1 MGVCVLYFNY
11 FEMSDTE
18 NDGQN
23 AGLENERKKRA
34 TERSKGKMY
43 AFISD
48 HTDSITPHEL
58 ITNPEGF
65 SFSLNVKGINPH

>member
-1 MGVCVLYFNY
+1 VLYFNY
-11 FEMSDTE
+11 FEVSDAE
-18 NDGQN
+18 N
-23 AGLENERKKRA
+23 GLENERKKRA

>member
-1 MGVCVLYFNY
+1 
-11 FEMSDTE
+11 MSDAE
-18 NDGQN
+18 N
-23 AGLENERKKRA
+23 GLENERKKRA
-34 TERSKGKMY
+34 TERSKGKRY

-65 SFSLNVKGINPH
+65 SFSLNVKGINPHKLIENPDG